1 MQHRGKRNVSVTV
14 RDRIRAHL
22 HPEISGI
29 LTVPKVELGKMQS
42 SVRSNLVWFDGF
54 LEALV
59 AIFEIAILG

>member
-1 MQHRGKRNVSVTV
+1 MLGTESELVNV

-29 LTVPKVELGKMQS
+29 LTVPKVELGKTQS
-42 SVRSNLVWFDGF
+42 SVRSNLAWFDGF
-54 LEALV
+54 LEAPV